1 MNDTVRQDL
10 EGYTYTFTPNA
21 MDNGYFDPENKC
33 FCRNGNC
40 LQYGLLDVTDCY
52 YGFPIALS
60 YPHFLHSDPTLL
72 NSVDGSEPDAEK
84 HESYFVVQPV
94 NTNPFNFQIQTSMHA
109 CVQLLTI

>member
-1 MNDTVRQDL
+1 MLLFQIRVNDTTRQNL
-10 EGYTYTFTPNA
+10 EGYRYTFAPNA

-60 YPHFLHSDPTLL
+60 YPHFLYSDPELL
-72 NSVDGSEPDAEK
+72 NSIEGSTPDVSK
-84 HESYFVVQPV
+84 HESYFIIQPV
-94 NTNPFNFQIQTSMHA
+94 SFKLM
-109 CVQLLTI
+109 